1 MNDIQLYSWDKAEEL
16 VYPLRLEVFVKEQ
29 GVPIDLELDEYDSQA
44 QHAVFYHDGFPV
56 GTGRVFKK
64 NFEENTFYIGRLCV
78 LKKYREMGYGEQ
90 IMNSLIQFA
99 KSHQAKE
106 CCLHAQTVSQYFYQ
120 KFGFK
125 ASGDTF
131 MEAGIEHVV
140 MNLTMA

>member
-16 VYPLRLEVFVKEQ
+16 VYPVRLEVFVKEQ
-29 GVPIDLELDEYDSQA
+29 GVPIDLELDEYDLKA
-44 QHAVFYHDGFPV
+44 QHVVFYHDGFPV

-64 NFEENTFYIGRLCV
+64 NFEEDTFYIGRLCV

-99 KSHQAKE
+99 KSHQAKV

-125 ASGDTF
+125 ASGDTC

>member
-16 VYPLRLEVFVKEQ
+16 VYPVRLEVFVKEQ
-29 GVPIDLELDEYDSQA
+29 GVPIDLELDEYDLKA
-44 QHAVFYHDGFPV
+44 QHVVFYHDGFPV
-56 GTGRVFKK
+56 GTGRVFKM
-64 NFEENTFYIGRLCV
+64 NFEEDTFYIGRLCV

-99 KSHQAKE
+99 KSHQAKV